1 MKFIE
6 SGRVY
11 LRDLNEND
19 VDMLFELHNNKETM
33 KFMPYN
39 SISYE
44 RAVNDVKDYASVSV
58 TQPGFGIWATVLK
71 ETDEVIGWT
80 CLKRLPNIEEVE
92 IGYRYFPK
100 YWNKGYCTEI
110 CRELLRYGFED
121 LNLNEIMAII
131 RPENIASICV
141 AEKLGMSYIKNVSH
155 FGMDLKEYMITKE
168 SYNNR

>member
-1 MKFIE
+1 MKILE
-6 SGRVY
+6 SDRIY
-11 LRDLNEND
+11 LRDLNKND
-19 VDMLFELHNNKETM
+19 VDMLFSLHNNKETM

-44 RAVNDVKDYASVSV
+44 RAVHDVEDYASVSAI
-58 TQPGFGIWATVLK
+58 QPGFGIWATVLK

-80 CLKRLPNIEEVE
+80 CLKRLPNIKEVE

-110 CRELLRYGFED
+110 CRELIRYGFED
-121 LNLNEIMAII
+121 LNLNEVMAII
-131 RPENIASICV
+131 RPKNIASIRV
-141 AEKLGMSYIKNVSH
+141 VEKLGMSYSKNVNH

-168 SYNNR
+168 TYNDR